1 MHDFRL
7 WRDLACTPSRP
18 QHLVPDLAFTPSPAK
33 AEESGTIANTC
44 LALSRRGGGPGVLRH
59 PVLLAA
65 QPHPVFVGTG
75 WPPHRGASRHP
86 GVERTRCG
94 AGLGTWCGAGL
105 DTWCGAGWTPRV
117 ERAGHSVWSGLDTRC
132 GAGWTPRCGAHF
144 LRRMLLAYSC
154 SLLSRGCAAAQFRV

>member
-44 LALSRRGGGPGVLRH
+44 LALSRRGGGPVLLRH

-94 AGLGTWCGAGL
+94 AGL

-117 ERAGHSVWSGLDTRC
+117 EWAGHPVRS
-132 GAGWTPRCGAHF
+132 GAGHPVWRGHLMYIETPCKHPHPVLVSR
-144 LRRMLLAYSC
+144 
-154 SLLSRGCAAAQFRV
+154 SRGGVHHWIYSVAT